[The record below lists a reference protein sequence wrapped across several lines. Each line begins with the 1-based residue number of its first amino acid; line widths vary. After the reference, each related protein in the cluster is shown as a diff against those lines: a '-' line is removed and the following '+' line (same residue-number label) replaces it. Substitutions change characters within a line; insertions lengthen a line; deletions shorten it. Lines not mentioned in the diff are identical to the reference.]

1 MENNFNEEYIV
12 ELIKKELRK
21 VLSSNSGELE
31 AKKDICFLGEN
42 EEIREFL
49 SQKFNF
55 IEEAHTVIVSQL
67 SLKNLFNISNAVY
80 DDSYEEKIIKALLNN
95 KEIVIIK
102 EGIEFSKYEN
112 IPTLLLKKY
121 ESYIS
126 QIKSYGIKV
135 ETKDFYL
142 NSILKKEEVF
152 NSKLLDLA
160 NLKKLE
166 EKGIRKVVL
175 DNTIVTSSAMEY
187 AKEKNI
193 EISKR

>member
-31 AKKDICFLGEN
+31 AKKDICFLGED

-80 DDSYEEKIIKALLNN
+80 DDSYEEKII
-95 KEIVIIK
+95 IVIIK

-175 DNTIVTSSAMEY
+175 DNTIVTSSAME
-187 AKEKNI
+187 
-193 EISKR
+193 

>member
-1 MENNFNEEYIV
+1 M
-12 ELIKKELRK
+12 
-21 VLSSNSGELE
+21 
-31 AKKDICFLGEN
+31 
-42 EEIREFL
+42 
-49 SQKFNF
+49 
-55 IEEAHTVIVSQL
+55 
-67 SLKNLFNISNAVY
+67 FNISNAVY

>member
-1 MENNFNEEYIV
+1 M
-12 ELIKKELRK
+12 
-21 VLSSNSGELE
+21 
-31 AKKDICFLGEN
+31 
-42 EEIREFL
+42 
-49 SQKFNF
+49 
-55 IEEAHTVIVSQL
+55 
-67 SLKNLFNISNAVY
+67 
-80 DDSYEEKIIKALLNN
+80 
-95 KEIVIIK
+95 
-102 EGIEFSKYEN
+102 
-112 IPTLLLKKY
+112 LLKKY